1 MSIVSDIKMV
11 FINTTFS
18 NFVAQGDGAVFI
30 KKKLIERNSLPIIY
44 TFWLDFLIKCDF
56 PIRFYL
62 RM

>member
-11 FINTTFS
+11 FINTIFS

-30 KKKLIERNSLPIIY
+30 KKKLIERNSIHI
-44 TFWLDFLIKCDF
+44 DFLIKCDF